1 VLSGPEIKWLIEAF
15 TRGEVP
21 DYQMGAWAM
30 AVFFG
35 GKAARVQHPMSEELT
50 LPRKPAEV
58 MVSSMIVQAKEAF
71 QFDTIDD
78 VVSDIARGRIV
89 IVTDDADRENE
100 GDLVMAAE
108 KATPEAVNFMAKHG
122 RGLIC
127 VPISNERAEQLGLQR
142 MVAQNREMHRTDFT
156 VSVDAAHGVT
166 TGISAHDRAATI
178 LAIANP
184 KSSPSDLVQPGHVFP
199 LRAKDG
205 GVLRR
210 TGHTEAAV
218 DLARMAGLQP
228 AGVLCEILHD
238 DGTMARLPELMEF
251 RKKHGLRMCTI
262 QSLIAHRRVSEKL
275 VELEQVIKLPT
286 EYGDFDLHLY
296 RSKLD
301 GAHHL
306 ALVKGKIDK
315 ARPTLVRVH
324 SECLTGDVF
333 GSRRCDCG
341 NQLHAAL
348 RQIQEEGNGVLVYMR
363 QEGRGIGL
371 AAKIHA
377 YKLQEEGLDT
387 VEANAKLGFAS
398 DLRDYG
404 LGAQIL
410 FDLGV
415 RKFRFLTNNPKKV
428 VGLEGYGMQM
438 VEQVPIR
445 GEVNPHNARYLETK
459 KQKLGHML

>member
-1 VLSGPEIKWLIEAF
+1 MIIE
-15 TRGEVP
+15 
-21 DYQMGAWAM
+21 
-30 AVFFG
+30 
-35 GKAARVQHPMSEELT
+35 
-50 LPRKPAEV
+50 
-58 MVSSMIVQAKEAF
+58 AKEAF

-78 VVSDIARGRIV
+78 VVSDIAKGRMV

-100 GDLVMAAE
+100 GDLVIAAE
-108 KATPEAVNFMAKHG
+108 KVTPEAVNFMAKHG

-142 MVAQNREMHRTDFT
+142 MVAQNREMYRTDFT
-156 VSVDAAHGVT
+156 VSVDAARGVT
-166 TGISAHDRAATI
+166 TGISAQDRATTI
-178 LAIANP
+178 RTLANP
-184 KSSPSDLVQPGHVFP
+184 SSTTNDLVQPGHVFP

-210 TGHTEAAV
+210 TGHTEAAI

-251 RKKHGLRMCTI
+251 GKRHGLRICTI
-262 QSLIAHRRVSEKL
+262 QSLIAYRRKREKL
-275 VELEQVIKLPT
+275 VELEQVVRLPT
-286 EYGDFDLHLY
+286 AYGNFDLHLY

-301 GAHHL
+301 GMHHL
-306 ALVKGKIDK
+306 ALVKGKIDNY
-315 ARPTLVRVH
+315 RPTLVRVH

-333 GSRRCDCG
+333 GSQRCDCG
-341 NQLHAAL
+341 NQLQAAL
-348 RQIQEEGNGVLVYMR
+348 GQIEEEGNGVLVYMR

-387 VEANAKLGFAS
+387 VEANAKLGYPS

-415 RKFRFLTNNPKKV
+415 RQFRFLTNNPKKV
-428 VGLEGYGMQM
+428 VGLEGYGIQM
-438 VEQVPIR
+438 IEQVPIR
-445 GEVNPHNARYLETK
+445 AEANPHNLKYLETK
-459 KQKLGHML
+459 KLKLGHML

>member
-1 VLSGPEIKWLIEAF
+1 
-15 TRGEVP
+15 
-21 DYQMGAWAM
+21 
-30 AVFFG
+30 
-35 GKAARVQHPMSEELT
+35 
-50 LPRKPAEV
+50 
-58 MVSSMIVQAKEAF
+58 MIVQAKEAF
-71 QFDTIDD
+71 QFDAIDD

-108 KATPEAVNFMAKHG
+108 KVTPEAVNFMAKHG

-156 VSVDAAHGVT
+156 VSVDAARGVT
-166 TGISAHDRAATI
+166 TGISVHDRAATI

-184 KSSPSDLVQPGHVFP
+184 KSLPSDLVQPGHVFP

-262 QSLIAHRRVSEKL
+262 QSLIAHRRVREKL

-348 RQIQEEGNGVLVYMR
+348 RQIQEEENGVLVYMR

-387 VEANAKLGFAS
+387 VEANLKLGFPAE
-398 DLRDYG
+398 LRDYG

-410 FDLGV
+410 SDLGV
-415 RKFRFLTNNPKKV
+415 RKMRFLTNNPKKV
-428 VGLEGYGMQM
+428 IGLEGYGLKI
-438 VEQVPIR
+438 VEVVPIKSPS
-445 GEVNPHNARYLETK
+445 NPHNAKYLETK
-459 KQKLGHML
+459 RLKMGHLL

>member
-1 VLSGPEIKWLIEAF
+1 
-15 TRGEVP
+15 
-21 DYQMGAWAM
+21 
-30 AVFFG
+30 
-35 GKAARVQHPMSEELT
+35 
-50 LPRKPAEV
+50 
-58 MVSSMIVQAKEAF
+58 
-71 QFDTIDD
+71 
-78 VVSDIARGRIV
+78 
-89 IVTDDADRENE
+89 
-100 GDLVMAAE
+100 MAAE
-108 KATPEAVNFMAKHG
+108 KVTPEAVNFMATNG

-127 VPISNERAEQLGLQR
+127 VPVSNERAEQLGLQR
-142 MVAQNREMHRTDFT
+142 MVIQNREKHRTDFT
-156 VSVDAAHGVT
+156 VSVDAARGIT
-166 TGISAHDRAATI
+166 TGISAYDRATTI

-184 KSSPSDLVQPGHVFP
+184 KSSPEDLNQPGHVFP

-210 TGHTEAAV
+210 AGHTEAAV
-218 DLARMAGLQP
+218 DLAGMAGLQP

-251 RKKHGLRMCTI
+251 RKKHGLRICTI
-262 QSLIAHRRVSEKL
+262 QGLIAFRRLREKL
-275 VELEQVIKLPT
+275 VDLEQIVKLPT
-286 EYGDFDLHLY
+286 DYGDFDLHLY

-301 GAHHL
+301 GQHHL

-315 ARPTLVRVH
+315 TKPTLVRVH
-324 SECLTGDVF
+324 SQCLTGDVF
-333 GSRRCDCG
+333 ASRRCDCG

-348 RQIQEEGNGVLVYMR
+348 RQIQEAGNGVLVYMR

-387 VEANAKLGFAS
+387 VEANAKLGYPS

-415 RKFRFLTNNPKKV
+415 RQFRFLTNNPKKV
-428 VGLEGYGMQM
+428 VGLEGYGLEMI
-438 VEQVPIR
+438 EQVPIR
-445 GEVNPHNARYLETK
+445 AEANPHNVKYLETK
-459 KQKLGHML
+459 KTKLGHML

>member
-1 VLSGPEIKWLIEAF
+1 
-15 TRGEVP
+15 
-21 DYQMGAWAM
+21 
-30 AVFFG
+30 
-35 GKAARVQHPMSEELT
+35 
-50 LPRKPAEV
+50 
-58 MVSSMIVQAKEAF
+58 
-71 QFDTIDD
+71 
-78 VVSDIARGRIV
+78 VSDIAKGRIV

-100 GDLVMAAE
+100 GDLVIAAE
-108 KATPEAVNFMAKHG
+108 KVTPEAVNFMAMHG

-142 MVAQNREMHRTDFT
+142 MVTQNRESQRTDFT
-156 VSVDAAHGVT
+156 VSVDAARGVT
-166 TGISAHDRAATI
+166 TGISAYDRATTI

-184 KSSPSDLVQPGHVFP
+184 HSSPDDLTQPGHVFP
-199 LRAKDG
+199 LRAQNG

-210 TGHTEAAV
+210 AGHTEAAV

-251 RKKHGLRMCTI
+251 RKKHGLRICTI
-262 QSLIAHRRVSEKL
+262 QALIAYRRKREKL
-275 VELEQVIKLPT
+275 VKREQIVKLPT
-286 EYGDFDLHLY
+286 EYGDFDLHMY
-296 RSKLD
+296 QSVLD
-301 GAHHL
+301 GMHHL

-315 ARPTLVRVH
+315 NKPTLVRVH

-333 GSRRCDCG
+333 ASRRCDCG

-348 RQIQEEGNGVLVYMR
+348 RQISEEGNGVLVYMR

-377 YKLQEEGLDT
+377 YKLQEQGLDT
-387 VEANAKLGFAS
+387 VEANTKLGLPA

-410 FDLGV
+410 VDLGV
-415 RKFRFLTNNPKKV
+415 RQFRFLTNNPKKV
-428 VGLEGYGMQM
+428 VGLEGYGLEM

-445 GEVNPHNARYLETK
+445 CESNPHNEKYLETK
-459 KQKLGHML
+459 KTKLGHLL

>member
-1 VLSGPEIKWLIEAF
+1 VNGIRVIAEA
-15 TRGEVP
+15 P
-21 DYQMGAWAM
+21 
-30 AVFFG
+30 
-35 GKAARVQHPMSEELT
+35 
-50 LPRKPAEV
+50 PALE
-58 MVSSMIVQAKEAF
+58 
-71 QFDTIDD
+71 FDSISD
-78 VVSDIARGRIV
+78 VVRDVASGRMV

-108 KATPEAVNFMAKHG
+108 KATPEAINFMATHG

-142 MVAQNREMHRTDFT
+142 MVAQNREMYRTDFT
-156 VSVDAAHGVT
+156 VSVDAARGVT
-166 TGISAHDRAATI
+166 TGISAHDRSRTI
-178 LAIANP
+178 QTVADPTSLP
-184 KSSPSDLVQPGHVFP
+184 DDLVQPGHIFP

-210 TGHTEAAV
+210 AGHTEAAV

-228 AGVLCEILHD
+228 AAVLCEILHD

-251 RKKHGLRMCTI
+251 RKKHGLRICTI
-262 QSLIAHRRVSEKL
+262 QSLISHRRQSEKL
-275 VELEQVIKLPT
+275 VEAEQVVKLPT
-286 EYGDFDLHLY
+286 DYGDFDLHLY

-306 ALVKGKIDK
+306 ALVKGKISSTT
-315 ARPTLVRVH
+315 PTLVRVH

-333 GSRRCDCG
+333 GSKRCDCG

-348 RQIQEEGNGVLVYMR
+348 RQIAEAGNGVLVYMR

-387 VEANAKLGFAS
+387 VEANAKLGYAT

-410 FDLGV
+410 IDLGV
-415 RKFRFLTNNPKKV
+415 RQFRFLTNNPKKV
-428 VGLEGYGMQM
+428 IGLEGYGIQM
-438 VEQVPIR
+438 IEQVPIR
-445 GEVNPHNARYLETK
+445 SEANPHNAKYLETK
-459 KQKLGHML
+459 RTKMGHSL